1 MRILYFIITILL
13 ITSCKKDLGEDL
25 EYRDMRF
32 EVEQKMNTSMTSF
45 AGVNIPINLPM
56 FDVTI
61 PFSESGEIDDPYL
74 NLIEDI
80 YLKSMSMTIIAPDN
94 ITFSFVEDF
103 QLYISNDLYPE
114 IKLAHHFNAS
124 PDIGNV
130 LYLVPDKAVLD
141 NYMKNGEYTLRTE
154 LVADE
159 LIFQDLEIEV
169 SMIFD
174 VKLVNQP

>member
-1 MRILYFIITILL
+1 MKVFYFFLLMLMII
-13 ITSCKKDLGEDL
+13 SCKNDLGEDL

-103 QLYISNDLYPE
+103 QLYISNDQYPE
-114 IKLAHHFNAS
+114 IKLAHHLNAS

>member
-1 MRILYFIITILL
+1 MIIALSL
-13 ITSCKKDLGEDL
+13 SCKKELGSDL

-32 EVEQKMNTSMTSF
+32 EVKQQMTTSMASF
-45 AGVNIPINLPM
+45 AGINIPINLPM

-80 YLKSMSMTIIAPDN
+80 YLKSMKMTIVSPDN

-103 QLYISNDLYPE
+103 QLYISNDTYPE

-130 LYLVPDKAVLD
+130 LYFAPDKAVLD

-169 SMIFD
+169 LMTFD
-174 VKLVNQP
+174 VKLVNQS

>member
-1 MRILYFIITILL
+1 M
-13 ITSCKKDLGEDL
+13 
-25 EYRDMRF
+25 
-32 EVEQKMNTSMTSF
+32 
-45 AGVNIPINLPM
+45 
-56 FDVTI
+56 
-61 PFSESGEIDDPYL
+61 
-74 NLIEDI
+74 
-80 YLKSMSMTIIAPDN
+80 
-94 ITFSFVEDF
+94 
-103 QLYISNDLYPE
+103 
-114 IKLAHHFNAS
+114 AHHYNAS

>member
-1 MRILYFIITILL
+1 MRVAFLFLIIGLSL
-13 ITSCKKDLGEDL
+13 SCKKDLGADL

-32 EVEQKMNTSMTSF
+32 EVEQKMTTSIASF
-45 AGVNIPINLPM
+45 AGINIPINLPM

-61 PFSESGEIDDPYL
+61 PFSQTGEVDDPYL

-80 YLKSMSMTIIAPDN
+80 YLKSMKMTIVSPDN
-94 ITFSFVEDF
+94 LTFSFVDDF
-103 QLYISNDLYPE
+103 LLYISTDNYPE

-124 PDIGNV
+124 PDIGNT
-130 LYLVPDKAVLD
+130 LYFAPDKAVLD

-154 LVADE
+154 LIADE
-159 LIFQDLEIEV
+159 LIFQNLEIEV
-169 SMIFD
+169 LMTFD